1 MVLIRIRVGTWEN
14 VFNLS
19 LSGNFSLGEKALL
32 TFLKWFCTMT
42 PMGSLTFSEER
53 MGNGARGRCREW
65 EQGLVCKMIKDLFF
79 KKINKKNK
87 F

>member
-1 MVLIRIRVGTWEN
+1 MVLIWIRVGTWEN
-14 VFNLS
+14 VFNLI

-32 TFLKWFCTMT
+32 TFLKWFCTVT

-53 MGNGARGRCREW
+53 MGNGVRGRWREW
-65 EQGLVCKMIKDLFF
+65 KQGLICKMLKDFF
-79 KKINKKNK
+79 KKMNKKNK